1 MNTTLFT
8 TIGIA
13 ICLMLGL
20 ALITVGN
27 VFLISLI
34 ISAIKLI
41 KTTKIINVFL
51 RRTYLNKS
59 NEALEE
65 AIKILYEF
73 GAKKEYTIG
82 MCENLIEKR
91 KKL

>member
-1 MNTTLFT
+1 MNTTLFA

-41 KTTKIINVFL
+41 KTNKIINVFL
-51 RRTYLNKS
+51 RRTYLNKP
-59 NEALEE
+59 NEA
-65 AIKILYEF
+65 IRRSY
-73 GAKKEYTIG
+73 
-82 MCENLIEKR
+82 
-91 KKL
+91 